1 MTNYDPDQEQYQEQQ
16 QQQQHQPQ
24 EPYQQQYQQQYQQPP
39 QYQQQQPGQA
49 AAYST
54 EEIEQ
59 SKVISA
65 LAYLGILFFLPLVVQ
80 PVTRYGK
87 FHANQGLLLLLT
99 SVAGGIVLSI
109 LSAVFMMISWRIVF
123 ISSILYTIFYL
134 GISALAVLGIV
145 NALQGEAKALPVIGK
160 LTLIK

>member
-49 AAYST
+49 AAYTT

-65 LAYLGILFFLPLVVQ
+65 LAYLGILFFLLIC
-80 PVTRYGK
+80 PV
-87 FHANQGLLLLLT
+87 
-99 SVAGGIVLSI
+99 
-109 LSAVFMMISWRIVF
+109 
-123 ISSILYTIFYL
+123 
-134 GISALAVLGIV
+134 
-145 NALQGEAKALPVIGK
+145 
-160 LTLIK
+160 

>member
-1 MTNYDPDQEQYQEQQ
+1 MTNYDPNQEQYQEQQ

-24 EPYQQQYQQQYQQPP
+24 EPYQQYQQPP
-39 QYQQQQPGQA
+39 QYHQQQPGQA

-134 GISALAVLGIV
+134 GISALAILGIV
-145 NALQGEAKALPVIGK
+145 NALQGKAKPLPVIGK

>member
-1 MTNYDPDQEQYQEQQ
+1 M
-16 QQQQHQPQ
+16 
-24 EPYQQQYQQQYQQPP
+24 
-39 QYQQQQPGQA
+39 
-49 AAYST
+49 
-54 EEIEQ
+54 EQ

-134 GISALAVLGIV
+134 GISALAILGIV
-145 NALQGEAKALPVIGK
+145 NTLQGKAKPLPVIGK